1 MQFVTYE
8 AHDHV
13 ARITMNRP
21 DKLNA
26 INPEM
31 RAELFEAFEEVERDP
46 DVWLAVITGTGR
58 AFSVGHDLVSM
69 AARAVPGGGPGERTT
84 DDLYLYLSR
93 FYKPI
98 IAAIN
103 GLCLAQGG
111 GLALLSDIRI
121 AAETAQFGW
130 PQVKRGI
137 SSMSGPVML
146 AHQVPHNVAMELL
159 MTGDFMSAQ
168 EALRLNLVNRVV
180 PPDEL
185 MPTVEA
191 LAAKIRDNAP
201 LAVRG
206 IKEATLRGLG
216 VELAE
221 RLKIGRAIANR
232 VEVSQDAK
240 EGLAAFK
247 EKRTPRWVGA

>member
-1 MQFVTYE
+1 MEFVIYE
-8 AHDHV
+8 VRDRI

-26 INPEM
+26 INPQM
-31 RAELFEAFEEVERDP
+31 RAELFEAFEDVEQNP
-46 DVWLAVITGTGR
+46 DVWLAIITGTGR
-58 AFSVGHDLVSM
+58 SFSVGHDLVSM
-69 AARAVPGGGPGERTT
+69 AGRAHPGGGPGERTT
-84 DDLYLYLSR
+84 DDLYLYLSQ
-93 FYKPI
+93 FYKPV

-103 GLCLAQGG
+103 GICIAQGA

-121 AAETAQFGW
+121 AADTAQFGW

-137 SSMSGPVML
+137 SSMSGPCL
-146 AHQVPHNVAMELL
+146 LTQEVPHNVAMELL
-159 MTGDFMSAQ
+159 MTGDFIGAQ
-168 EALRLNLVNRVV
+168 DALRLNLVNRVV

-185 MPTVEA
+185 MATAEA
-191 LAAKIRDNAP
+191 MAAKIRDNAP

-206 IKEATLRGLG
+206 IKEATLRGRG
-216 VELAE
+216 VDLAE

-232 VEVSQDAK
+232 VEVSADGK

-247 EKRTPRWVGA
+247 EKRAPNWTGA

>member
-1 MQFVTYE
+1 MEFVIYE
-8 AHDHV
+8 VRDRI

-26 INPEM
+26 INPQM
-31 RAELFEAFEEVERDP
+31 RAELFEAFEDVEQNP
-46 DVWLAVITGTGR
+46 DVWLAIITGTGR
-58 AFSVGHDLVSM
+58 SFSVGHDLVSM
-69 AARAVPGGGPGERTT
+69 AGRAHPGGGPGERTT
-84 DDLYLYLSR
+84 DDLYLYLSQ
-93 FYKPI
+93 FYKPV

-103 GLCLAQGG
+103 GICIAQGA

-121 AAETAQFGW
+121 AADTAQFGW

-137 SSMSGPVML
+137 SSMSGPCL
-146 AHQVPHNVAMELL
+146 LTHEVPHNVAMELL
-159 MTGDFMSAQ
+159 MTGDFIGAQ
-168 EALRLNLVNRVV
+168 DALRLNLVNRVV

-185 MPTVEA
+185 MATAEA
-191 LAAKIRDNAP
+191 MAAKIRDNAP

-206 IKEATLRGLG
+206 IKEATLRGRG
-216 VELAE
+216 VDLAE

-232 VEVSQDAK
+232 VEVSADGK

-247 EKRTPRWVGA
+247 EKRAPNWTGA

>member
-1 MQFVTYE
+1 MEFVIYE
-8 AHDHV
+8 VRDRI

-26 INPEM
+26 INPQM
-31 RAELFEAFEEVERDP
+31 RAELFEAFEDIEQNP
-46 DVWLAVITGTGR
+46 DVWLAIMTGTGR
-58 AFSVGHDLVSM
+58 SFSVGHDLVWM
-69 AARAVPGGGPGERTT
+69 AGRAPPGGGPGERTT
-84 DDLYLYLSR
+84 DDLYLYLSQ

-103 GLCLAQGG
+103 GICIAQGA

-121 AAETAQFGW
+121 AADTAQFGW

-137 SSMSGPVML
+137 SSMSGPCL
-146 AHQVPHNVAMELL
+146 LTEQVPHNVAMEFL
-159 MTGDFMSAQ
+159 MTGEFVGAQ
-168 EALRLNLVNRVV
+168 DALRLNLINRVV
-180 PPDEL
+180 PPDEV
-185 MPTVEA
+185 MATAEA
-191 LAAKIRDNAP
+191 MATKIRDNAP

-206 IKEATLRGLG
+206 IKEATLRGRRVPLD
-216 VELAE
+216 E

-232 VEVSQDAK
+232 VEVSADAQ

-247 EKRTPRWVGA
+247 EKRAPRWPGA